1 VAVSDSSPDAVV
13 IGSGP
18 NGLVA
23 ANVLADAGWSVL
35 VLEAQP
41 EVGGAVRSDR
51 ELDPRFI
58 HDTFSAF
65 YPLAAGSEVIKG
77 LHLED
82 HGLRWLRA
90 PAVLGNPLPD
100 GSWAVLYDD
109 VDATCAGL
117 QAHAAG
123 DGDRWMALY
132 DDWMSIGTPL
142 LDALMSPF
150 PPVKGGLRTLAKLP
164 KVGGLSYV
172 RTLLEPARRFVES
185 QFSGEAGRLLLA
197 GNAGHSD
204 IPLDAPGS
212 GLMAILLAMLAQ
224 TVGFPVPEGG
234 AGALTQAMARRLEST
249 GGTIRCNSH
258 VDAIQVRDRRAHAV
272 VLSSGE
278 TVEAGRAVLADVMAS
293 RLYGGLVDWADLPP
307 RTRGDMARFQLDP
320 STVKVDWALDRPVPW
335 TAPPDKM
342 PGTVHIADS
351 TSQLVASLQQISVH
365 TVPAEPFLLI
375 GQMTTSDPCRSPS
388 GTESL
393 WAYTHVPQDI
403 QNDAGDE
410 GITGAW
416 DHDDAEKM
424 ADRMQRRIE
433 KYAPDFASA
442 ITARRVLTPP
452 ELERRDENLVGGAI
466 NGGTAELHQQLVFRP
481 IPGNGRA
488 DTPIRGL
495 FLASASAHPGGGVHG
510 AAGSNAARAAIAAQR
525 IGRLQR

>member
-1 VAVSDSSPDAVV
+1 VSSTPDAIVV
-13 IGSGP
+13 GAGP

-35 VLEAQP
+35 LLEAEH

-65 YPLAAGSEVIKG
+65 YPLGAASPVIRR
-77 LHLED
+77 LRLED

-100 GSWAVLYDD
+100 GSWAMLYDD

-117 QAHAAG
+117 EAQAPG
-123 DGDRWMALY
+123 DGEQWRAIY
-132 DDWMSIGTPL
+132 DDWQQIGPQL
-142 LDALMSPF
+142 VDALMSPF
-150 PPVKGGLRTLAKLP
+150 PPVRAGLRTLARLP

-172 RTLLEPARRFVES
+172 RMLLEPGRRLAES
-185 QFSGEAGRLLLA
+185 RFRSEAARLLLA

-204 IPLDAPGS
+204 IPLDATGS
-212 GLMAILLAMLAQ
+212 GLMALLLAMLAQ

-234 AGALTQAMARRLEST
+234 AGELTQSMARRLESA
-249 GGTIRCNSH
+249 GGQIRCDAR
-258 VDAIQVRDRRAHAV
+258 VDAIRVVDRRARSV
-272 VLSSGE
+272 VLSDGE
-278 TVEAGRAVLADVMAS
+278 VVTAGRAVLADVSAK
-293 RLYGGLVDWADLPP
+293 RLYGGLVDWNDLPA
-307 RTRGDMARFQLDP
+307 RTRTKMAKFQLDP

-335 TAPPDKM
+335 QSPPPQA

-351 TSQLVASLQQISVH
+351 TDQLVSSLQQIDVH
-365 TVPAEPFLLI
+365 SVPAEPFLLT
-375 GQMTTSDPCRSPS
+375 GQMTTSDPSRSPA
-388 GTESL
+388 GTESF

-403 QNDAGDE
+403 HRDAGDE

-424 ADRMQRRIE
+424 ADRMQRQIE
-433 KYAPDFASA
+433 KYAPDFAST
-442 ITARRVLTPP
+442 IVARRVLTPP
-452 ELERRDENLVGGAI
+452 ELERRDANLVGGGL
-466 NGGTAELHQQLVFRP
+466 NGGTAEIHQQLVFRP
-481 IPGNGRA
+481 IPGLGRA
-488 DTPIRGL
+488 ETPVHGL

-510 AAGSNAARAAIAAQR
+510 AAGSNAARAAIAAHR
-525 IGRLQR
+525 LGRLRR